1 MARRLV
7 MFSVLAVLVSVPL
20 WVGRTDVEAAPK
32 PVPAA
37 ACKADLARARQELA
51 AALVAVRRAEASEAE
66 ARAELERMRVAERTR
81 IKRLEAQTG
90 VAADKLQ

>member
-20 WVGRTDVEAAPK
+20 WVGRSDVEAAPK

-37 ACKADLARARQELA
+37 CKADLVRARQELA
-51 AALVAVRRAEASEAE
+51 AALVAVKRAEVREAE